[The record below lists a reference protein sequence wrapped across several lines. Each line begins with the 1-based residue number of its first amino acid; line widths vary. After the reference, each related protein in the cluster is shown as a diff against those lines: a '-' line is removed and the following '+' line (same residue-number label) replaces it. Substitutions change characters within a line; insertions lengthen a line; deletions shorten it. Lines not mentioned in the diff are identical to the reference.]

1 MTKFFELPT
10 EQFSLAQSALGESHD
25 DPTTQGFIRR
35 ERPIAVDLFAG
46 AGGMSLGFEQAG
58 FDVKAAVEIDPVH
71 CATYAFNFPQTSVIC
86 APAQTLSG
94 QDIRDRSGIGTDTI
108 DCVFGG
114 TPSQGFSGMGK
125 RDIADPRNALV
136 GEFFRLVREL
146 TPRSFVFDNVK
157 GITMRPHRETLFRH
171 IALMEV
177 IGYEVRTG
185 FKILNAMHFGVP
197 QSREHFFLFGV
208 RYGERLPDY
217 PTLKFHAAGRRP
229 MGFEAPVG
237 PSVQDAF
244 GDLPNADKFAALRKG
259 DSVQVDSWGLRSAY
273 AAQLRCQADADWHL
287 GYKREWDPNLL
298 TCSARTE
305 HNAESKRRFA
315 QTPHGAVEKISRFQ
329 KLHPANVSNTLRAG
343 TDAARGAFSSPRP
356 IHPDFPRCITV
367 REMARVHGFPDWF
380 RFHATKS
387 HGARQVA
394 QSAPPPLARAVA
406 TEMIEA
412 LGFKPIAPQVTLP
425 KQDPVL
431 LGYDTTEATRYFDV
445 THKMGRRERNREVA
459 KLGTAKATAETA
471 MP

>member
-1 MTKFFELPT
+1 MTNFEETST
-10 EQFSLAQSALGESHD
+10 EQFLLTQSELGELHE

-35 ERPIAVDLFAG
+35 ERPIAIDLFSG

-71 CATYAFNFPQTSVIC
+71 CASYLFNFPQTSVIC

-94 QDIRDRSGIGTDTI
+94 QDIRERSGIGTETI

-125 RDIADPRNALV
+125 RDVDDPRNALV

-146 TPRSFVFDNVK
+146 TPRSFVFENVK
-157 GITMRPHRETLFRH
+157 GITMRPHREALFRH

-177 IGYEVRTG
+177 MGYEVRTG
-185 FKILNAMHFGVP
+185 FKILNAVHFGVP

-208 RYGERLPDY
+208 RYGEQLPDY

-237 PSVQDAF
+237 PTVQDAL

-273 AAQLRCQADADWHL
+273 ASQLRCQADADWHL
-287 GYKREWDPNLL
+287 GYRREWDPNLL
-298 TCSARTE
+298 TCSARTV
-305 HNAESKRRFA
+305 HRAESKRRFA

-329 KLHPANVSNTLRAG
+329 KLDPAKVANTLRAG

-356 IHPDFPRCITV
+356 IHPDYPRCISG
-367 REMARVHGFPDWF
+367 REMARLQGFPDWF

-387 HGARQVA
+387 HGARQVGV
-394 QSAPPPLARAVA
+394 STPPPLARAVA
-406 TEMIEA
+406 AEMIEA
-412 LGFKPIAPQVTLP
+412 LGFRPLPTQITLP
-425 KQDPVL
+425 KQDPAL
-431 LGYDTTEATRYFDV
+431 LNFDPTEAARYFGV
-445 THKMGRRERNREVA
+445 THQMDRRARKRE
-459 KLGTAKATAETA
+459 ATESHSD
-471 MP
+471 

>member
-1 MTKFFELPT
+1 MTNFEETPI
-10 EQFSLAQSALGESHD
+10 EQFLLTQSELGESHD
-25 DPTTQGFIRR
+25 DPATQGFIRR
-35 ERPIAVDLFAG
+35 ERPIAIDLFAG

-58 FDVKAAVEIDPVH
+58 FDVQAAVEIDPVH
-71 CATYAFNFPQTSVIC
+71 CATYAFNFPQASVIC

-94 QDIRDRSGIGTDTI
+94 QDIRERSGIGTETI

-125 RDIADPRNALV
+125 RDVEDPRNALV

-157 GITMRPHRETLFRH
+157 GITMRPHREALFRH
-171 IALMEV
+171 IALLEV
-177 IGYEVRTG
+177 MGYEVRTG
-185 FKILNAMHFGVP
+185 FKILNAVHFGVP

-208 RYGERLPDY
+208 RYGEQLPDY

-237 PSVQDAF
+237 PTVQDAL

-273 AAQLRCQADADWHL
+273 ASQLRCQADADWHL
-287 GYKREWDPNLL
+287 GYKRELDPNLL

-329 KLHPANVSNTLRAG
+329 KLDPAKVANTLRAG

-356 IHPDFPRCITV
+356 IHPDYPRCISG
-367 REMARVHGFPDWF
+367 REMARLQGFPDWF

-387 HGARQVA
+387 HGARQVGV
-394 QSAPPPLARAVA
+394 STPPPLARAVA
-406 TEMIEA
+406 TEMIKA
-412 LGFKPIAPQVTLP
+412 LGFSPLPPQVTLP
-425 KQDPVL
+425 KQDPAL
-431 LGYDTTEATRYFDV
+431 LNFDPTEAARYFAV
-445 THKMGRRERNREVA
+445 THQMGRRERKREVA
-459 KLGTAKATAETA
+459 GSPSDQTPAA
-471 MP
+471 PVSP